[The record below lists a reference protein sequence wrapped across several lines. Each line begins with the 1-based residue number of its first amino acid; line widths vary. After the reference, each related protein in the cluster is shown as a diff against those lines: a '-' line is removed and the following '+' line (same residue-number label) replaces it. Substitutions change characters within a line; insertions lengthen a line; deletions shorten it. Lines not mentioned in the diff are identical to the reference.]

1 MSQPLQTP
9 LLNVEDVSL
18 SYTTAPEP
26 VLNRVSLSI
35 RFGRLILVGES
46 GAGKSSLL
54 RVAAGLAAPSTG
66 HVQVAGVNPY
76 ASRHSSLWVRR
87 KLGLVQQEPRASL
100 PPFRTALDCVAEPLV
115 VLGGLGWYEARAR
128 AEQQL
133 LQLELPAGRLSALP
147 QNLSG
152 GECQRVSLARAL
164 IRPISLVLA
173 DEVTANLDPELGRH
187 IATLVSG
194 HVQSLS
200 AQEST
205 QAAGPGLV
213 WVTHRLHEA
222 VMLGGT
228 VAVMLRG
235 RVIELFEPFSGWEVA
250 RHPYT
255 RLLMDPYGSV
265 GASRSTSSND
275 CAFLGRCAF
284 GEACLGRR
292 HPPLAAVCDSHS
304 VACWKAGERAEP

>member
-1 MSQPLQTP
+1 MNQPLQTP
-9 LLNVEDVSL
+9 LLRVDDVSL
-18 SYTTAPEP
+18 TYPAAVEP
-26 VLNRVSLSI
+26 ALDRVSLAL

-66 HVQVAGVNPY
+66 LVQVAGINPY
-76 ASRHSSLWVRR
+76 TSRRTSLAVRR

-100 PPFRTALDCVAEPLV
+100 PPFRTAMDCVAEPLV
-115 VLGGLGWYEARAR
+115 VLGGLGWDEARAR

-164 IRPISLVLA
+164 IRPISLLLA

-187 IATLVSG
+187 IATLVSA
-194 HVQSLS
+194 HVHSS
-200 AQEST
+200 SPRENT
-205 QAAGPGLV
+205 QVVGPGLV
-213 WVTHRLHEA
+213 WVTHRLQEA
-222 VMLGGT
+222 VLLGGT

-235 RVIELFEPFSGWEVA
+235 RVIELFEPFSGWEHA

-255 RLLMDPYGSV
+255 CLLLDPYGTAAATRS
-265 GASRSTSSND
+265 ASSGD

-284 GEACLGRR
+284 GEACLGRG
-292 HPPLAAVCDSHS
+292 HPPLIAVCESHS